1 MLVKTLGK
9 VSARSAVA
17 RTSRGGKG
25 SRFLRR
31 IPTTS
36 LAVQAHKAI
45 KTSSIGLFAAW
56 PTKRSSLAHNA
67 VASIMGCASLVVR
80 FVLRLAGAAVRVVL
94 VDGILPLWPLQPDDH
109 FLLGLVNG
117 VILSEGLET
126 RGDDLHAQHSV
137 RNTIAPGLALAV
149 GLKFKSAFRLL
160 AAPSHGMQDDGGIAH
175 RLAVVV
181 FEDSKLKRRHLPG
194 ILLLVPRHQQSRN

>member
-17 RTSRGGKG
+17 RTSRVVKG

-45 KTSSIGLFAAW
+45 KTSSIGLFADFSAPASTTSAWPLLAW

-67 VASIMGCASLVVR
+67 VASIMGYPSLVVR

-160 AAPSHGMQDDGGIAH
+160 AAPSHGIDRKSTRLNSSH
-175 RLAVVV
+175 RCISYAV
-181 FEDSKLKRRHLPG
+181 FCLKK
-194 ILLLVPRHQQSRN
+194 